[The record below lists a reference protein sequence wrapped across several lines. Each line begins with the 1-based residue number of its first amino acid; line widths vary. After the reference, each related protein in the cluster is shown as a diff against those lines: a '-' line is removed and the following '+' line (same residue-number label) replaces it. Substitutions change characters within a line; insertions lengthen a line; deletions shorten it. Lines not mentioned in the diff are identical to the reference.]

1 MKDRRGGRRSSQGN
15 INREEEIG
23 EWKGIGRVKAEI
35 GKIERWKAIRFNVG
49 VRNRSTPKKKKGQK

>member
-23 EWKGIGRVKAEI
+23 EGIGRVKAEI
-35 GKIERWKAIRFNVG
+35 GKIERLRE
-49 VRNRSTPKKKKGQK
+49 KKKKQGQK